1 MHNYDPIMVRMTEHN
16 YKLTFF
22 IVVNMM
28 NAFPWGFRGFW
39 NLDRIRILVS
49 QRAAGRRTEETNIF
63 DQLNTQLHRYTHVQ
77 PSFITNMD
85 KRTYIDKMQSVKGI
99 EFIFSVHNLITFV
112 WICLVNGRCIQ

>member
-16 YKLTFF
+16 YKLIFF

-63 DQLNTQLHRYTHVQ
+63 DQLHRYTHAQ

-85 KRTYIDKMQSVKGI
+85 KRTCIDKLHTVKGV
-99 EFIFSVHNLITFV
+99 EFILNNKL
-112 WICLVNGRCIQ
+112 